1 MEKLKV
7 KNFGNALITLEDILN
22 EKETVIIR
30 DATIQRFEYT
40 FEAMWKALKFY
51 LLDAEGQNCN
61 SPKQCIR
68 SAGQVGL
75 LNADETELALKLV
88 DDRNL
93 TAHTY
98 VEAVAIKIFKDIPKY
113 SKIMRKIYD
122 KINT

>member
-40 FEAMWKALKFY
+40 FEAMWKALKFH

-68 SAGQVGL
+68 TAGQVGL

-88 DDRNL
+88 DDRNM
-93 TAHTY
+93 TTHTY
-98 VEAVAIKIFKDIPKY
+98 IEAVAIKIFKDIPKY

-122 KINT
+122 IINT